1 MTHTSSTARINKAIR
16 AAGLPHVTLRGGRG
30 YQFFVF
36 NDGVLYD
43 TRSEMV
49 CYVRDLSVDE
59 WVALAQQFA
68 REVC

>member
-30 YQFFVF
+30 YQYLVF

-49 CYVRDLSVDE
+49 CYVRDLSVE
-59 WVALAQQFA
+59 QWVDLAKEFA
-68 REVC
+68 KDVG